1 MGVNALFAYTICGAM
16 GYSWRAALASVLIS
30 GVIFLVISVTGLR
43 QMVIDAIPVQLK
55 LSGPAELIG
64 PEIVGM
70 QGGMCGTYVKS
81 IGKTGKATLTVCD
94 AYGREMTE
102 VDINI
107 QMGP

>member
-1 MGVNALFAYTICGAM
+1 MDENGNTLY
-16 GYSWRAALASVLIS
+16 YYN
-30 GVIFLVISVTGLR
+30 
-43 QMVIDAIPVQLK
+43 DPVQLK